1 MRMIRATMQADGQ
14 VVVEGNG
21 GYVQEHKAA
30 CLAVELN
37 ERFLAEDIDYH
48 CFCFEFF
55 EGGQKYVGNNIYGIS
70 QDAPAYRRG
79 NKIYCPLPEKLT
91 RAGRLTCQVEAHK
104 TLGTELVRLEKS
116 GLFVLEFLPSVSGLE
131 SSLSFDC
138 GLLPRLQAALAL
150 AENTGG
156 NVLHCRPEEYEALAV
171 KNPLRFYLVDPD
183 APGGSLPQEPEEPE
197 EPEQPEEPEEPQEPE
212 EPEQPQEPVGVT
224 GVSLNR
230 STADLDV
237 GQSLQLTASVMP
249 ENADNKAV
257 VFTSS
262 KPSVATVSS
271 TGLVK
276 AEASGSALISAVTQD
291 GGFEAGCNVNVE
303 SVALPGLWQGSKTA
317 NGMTV
322 SIQGKRV
329 TIDGVKNSLDS
340 NQGGGYLT
348 DNMPVLFGTPTLWQT
363 FPAGTK
369 LKLTVSNVTGSHNCH
384 GVNAACVLRKTDNT
398 ILMGGTWAQT
408 AGVFEYTCTAAT
420 PVYGLLFYIQN
431 GESCEGYG
439 FDVEFTPE

>member
-303 SVALPGLWQGSKTA
+303 SVALPGLW
-317 NGMTV
+317 
-322 SIQGKRV
+322 
-329 TIDGVKNSLDS
+329 
-340 NQGGGYLT
+340 
-348 DNMPVLFGTPTLWQT
+348 
-363 FPAGTK
+363 
-369 LKLTVSNVTGSHNCH
+369 
-384 GVNAACVLRKTDNT
+384 
-398 ILMGGTWAQT
+398 
-408 AGVFEYTCTAAT
+408 
-420 PVYGLLFYIQN
+420 
-431 GESCEGYG
+431 
-439 FDVEFTPE
+439 